1 MLDLLFIK
9 SLLSNDSSHKNSG
22 KVEFTAEKFFFF
34 FYERSDRAS
43 IKDNSFHINLDLLI
57 LLHLL
62 I

>member
-22 KVEFTAEKFFFF
+22 KVEFTAEKVF

-57 LLHLL
+57 LLNLL